1 MYGMNTQNYLKSVN
15 RTISSPAEEARNAR
29 ETLRQRIE
37 DLSDQAIDIG
47 TRLQAL
53 ALLTLPLAVPPV
65 ENGIDFYAEVRRFEV
80 ALIRRA
86 MKYTKGSQI
95 EAARLLKM
103 KNTTLSSKI
112 KVLKITLGA
121 NRRFS

>member
-1 MYGMNTQNYLKSVN
+1 MKTQNYLKSVN
-15 RTISSPAEEARNAR
+15 RTISSPTEEARNER
-29 ETLRQRIE
+29 ETFRQRIE
-37 DLSDQAIDIG
+37 DLSDQAIEIG

-103 KNTTLSSKI
+103 KTTTLSSKI

-121 NRRFS
+121 NKRFS

>member
-1 MYGMNTQNYLKSVN
+1 MKTQNYLKSVN
-15 RTISSPAEEARNAR
+15 QTISSPAEAARNER
-29 ETLRQRIE
+29 ETFRQRIE

-47 TRLQAL
+47 TKLQAL

-103 KNTTLSSKI
+103 KTTTLSSKI

-121 NRRFS
+121 NKRFS

>member
-1 MYGMNTQNYLKSVN
+1 MKTQNYLKSVN
-15 RTISSPAEEARNAR
+15 RTISSPTEEARNER
-29 ETLRQRIE
+29 ETFRQRIE
-37 DLSDQAIDIG
+37 DLSDQAIEIG

-53 ALLTLPLAVPPV
+53 ALLTLPLAGPPV

-112 KVLKITLGA
+112 KVLRITLGA
-121 NRRFS
+121 NKRFS